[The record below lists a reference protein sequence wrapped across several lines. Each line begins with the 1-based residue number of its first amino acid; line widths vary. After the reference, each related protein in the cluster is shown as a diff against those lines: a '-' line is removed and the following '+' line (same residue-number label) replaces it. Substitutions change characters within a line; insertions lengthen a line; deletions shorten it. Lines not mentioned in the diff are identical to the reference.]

1 MFSDVLL
8 TCSLLL
14 SRPHFLTN
22 NLNKSWFFFGFWSFW
37 EMSTCTAIFLVFVR
51 ITVTSICGG
60 VFLACILWCILFLL
74 LFFLL
79 TLLSS
84 SSLTQTNS
92 LLKGS
97 RRRQKG
103 SDYTSTSD
111 DDEYDSKHSTPKNKR
126 SQPSSAFHS
135 PRSQPRHRPQPMVA
149 LHPKHSGKDSEEN
162 KPEGETLPN
171 WSNHSAEI
179 AR

>member
-1 MFSDVLL
+1 MYCL
-8 TCSLLL
+8 CSLLL
-14 SRPHFLTN
+14 SRPHFLKIS
-22 NLNKSWFFFGFWSFW
+22 LYKSWFFWGGGILAFLRNEFSHSDFSCFWKDYSQVCVVGFSL
-37 EMSTCTAIFLVFVR
+37 LVFSDV
-51 ITVTSICGG
+51 S
-60 VFLACILWCILFLL
+60 FSSPSY
-74 LFFLL
+74 FLL
-79 TLLSS
+79 TLHSS

-111 DDEYDSKHSTPKNKR
+111 DDEYDSKQSTPKNKR
-126 SQPSSAFHS
+126 SQPSSAVHS
-135 PRSQPRHRPQPMVA
+135 PRSQPRARPQPIVA
-149 LHPKHSGKDSEEN
+149 LHPQHSSKDSEGN
-162 KPEGETLPN
+162 KPEGETLH

>member
-1 MFSDVLL
+1 MFSAAVEA
-8 TCSLLL
+8 S
-14 SRPHFLTN
+14 
-22 NLNKSWFFFGFWSFW
+22 FFDKQFKQ
-37 EMSTCTAIFLVFVR
+37 
-51 ITVTSICGG
+51 
-60 VFLACILWCILFLL
+60 ILILFWILEFLRNELL
-74 LFFLL
+74 YSNFPCFWKDYSNKYLWWGFSCLYSLMYPFPSPFFLL

-111 DDEYDSKHSTPKNKR
+111 DDEYDSKQSTPKNKR

-149 LHPKHSGKDSEEN
+149 LHPKHSGKDSEES

>member
-1 MFSDVLL
+1 M
-8 TCSLLL
+8 CSLLL
-14 SRPHFLTN
+14 SRPHFLKKHFKQILIPFWILEFLRN
-22 NLNKSWFFFGFWSFW
+22 EFLYSNVPCFWKEYSNKYLWWGFSCLYPLMYPFSSPFF
-37 EMSTCTAIFLVFVR
+37 ST
-51 ITVTSICGG
+51 S
-60 VFLACILWCILFLL
+60 
-74 LFFLL
+74 L

-84 SSLTQTNS
+84 SFLTQTNS

-111 DDEYDSKHSTPKNKR
+111 DDEYDSQQVTPKNKC
-126 SQPSSAFHS
+126 SQPPSAFHS
-135 PRSQPRHRPQPMVA
+135 PRSQPRPRPQPMVA
-149 LHPKHSGKDSEEN
+149 LHPKHSSKDSEEN
-162 KPEGETLPN
+162 KPEGESLHN

>member
-1 MFSDVLL
+1 M
-8 TCSLLL
+8 CSLLL
-14 SRPHFLTN
+14 SRPHSFD
-22 NLNKSWFFFGFWSFW
+22 NLNKFRFYFGVFEKWALVQQFSFFFFFSWKDYSNTYLWWGFSCLYSLMYPF
-37 EMSTCTAIFLVFVR
+37 S
-51 ITVTSICGG
+51 SP
-60 VFLACILWCILFLL
+60 
-74 LFFLL
+74 FFLL

-92 LLKGS
+92 LHEGS

-111 DDEYDSKHSTPKNKR
+111 DDEYDSKQSTPKNKR

-135 PRSQPRHRPQPMVA
+135 PRSQPRPRPQPMVA
-149 LHPKHSGKDSEEN
+149 LHPKHSSKDLEEN
-162 KPEGETLPN
+162 KPEGETLDN

>member
-1 MFSDVLL
+1 MYNLCVLCCCRGL
-8 TCSLLL
+8 VFWKNT
-14 SRPHFLTN
+14 
-22 NLNKSWFFFGFWSFW
+22 LNKSWFLFGFWSFW
-37 EMSTCTAIFLVFVR
+37 EMSSCTAMFLVFGR
-51 ITVTSICGG
+51 NTVTSICGG

-74 LFFLL
+74 PFFSTSL

-111 DDEYDSKHSTPKNKR
+111 DDEYDSQQGTPKNKC
-126 SQPSSAFHS
+126 SQPPSAFHS
-135 PRSQPRHRPQPMVA
+135 PRSQPRPRPQPMVA
-149 LHPKHSGKDSEEN
+149 LHPKHSSKDSEEN
-162 KPEGETLPN
+162 KPEGETLHN

>member
-1 MFSDVLL
+1 MFSAAVEA
-8 TCSLLL
+8 S
-14 SRPHFLTN
+14 
-22 NLNKSWFFFGFWSFW
+22 FFDKQFKQ
-37 EMSTCTAIFLVFVR
+37 
-51 ITVTSICGG
+51 
-60 VFLACILWCILFLL
+60 ILILFWILEFLRNELL
-74 LFFLL
+74 DGNFPCFWKDYTNKYLWWGFSCLYSLMYPFPSPFFLL

-111 DDEYDSKHSTPKNKR
+111 DDEYDSKQSTPKNKR
-126 SQPSSAFHS
+126 SQPPSAFHS

>member
-1 MFSDVLL
+1 MKKHFKQILIPFWILEFLRNELLYSSFPCFLKEYSNKYLWWGFSCLYPL
-8 TCSLLL
+8 MYPFS
-14 SRPHFLTN
+14 SP
-22 NLNKSWFFFGFWSFW
+22 
-37 EMSTCTAIFLVFVR
+37 
-51 ITVTSICGG
+51 
-60 VFLACILWCILFLL
+60 
-74 LFFLL
+74 FFLL
-79 TLLSS
+79 TFSS

-111 DDEYDSKHSTPKNKR
+111 DDEYDSQQGTPKNKR
-126 SQPSSAFHS
+126 SQPPSAFHS
-135 PRSQPRHRPQPMVA
+135 PRSLPRPRPQPMVA
-149 LHPKHSGKDSEEN
+149 LHPKHSSKDSEEN
-162 KPEGETLPN
+162 KPEGETLHN